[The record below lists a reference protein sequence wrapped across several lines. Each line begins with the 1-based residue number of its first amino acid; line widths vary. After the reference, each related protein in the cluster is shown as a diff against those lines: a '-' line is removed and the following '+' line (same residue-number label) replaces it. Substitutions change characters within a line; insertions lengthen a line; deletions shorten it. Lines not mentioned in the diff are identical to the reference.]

1 MGKNIQGAPDL
12 VIEITSENSVYR
24 DMVQKKLYARSGV
37 KEYWIVIPEEKEI
50 EVHILESPSL
60 RFENRIKRDIL
71 R

>member
-1 MGKNIQGAPDL
+1 
-12 VIEITSENSVYR
+12 
-24 DMVQKKLYARSGV
+24 MVQKKLYARSGV

-60 RFENRIKRDIL
+60 RFENKIKRDIL